1 LRAGEKEAHDTEKG
15 REKEK
20 KIRGKNKN
28 FFQTCKFLWRKKTID
43 KVGLNNIFVKERNR
57 LKYNKIKDRV
67 LSLIKIKTN
76 GVRYKI

>member
-1 LRAGEKEAHDTEKG
+1 VE
-15 REKEK
+15 
-20 KIRGKNKN
+20 
-28 FFQTCKFLWRKKTID
+28 KKTID

-57 LKYNKIKDRV
+57 LKYNKIEDRV